1 MGRKQ
6 ITITVSS
13 KCLELIDEYKKT
25 TGLEVRSRVIEE
37 AIFSIND
44 LLKDEDMLA
53 STMDRFRRFP
63 IDEQNP
69 ETTPEKYRRKK
80 YRRVPPEE
88 RNQKPK
94 KKRIRRE

>member
-1 MGRKQ
+1 MFNMGRKQ
-6 ITITVSS
+6 ITVTMSS

-44 LLKDEDMLA
+44 LLQDENMLEGILN
-53 STMDRFRRFP
+53 RFRRFP
-63 IDEQNP
+63 IDIENP
-69 ETTPEKYRRKK
+69 EKTPKK

-88 RNQKPK
+88 RD
-94 KKRIRRE
+94 